1 MIYPWIGRDAIETER
16 LREKNIEACAAAEK
30 LYKEWIY
37 KAVDRARFLP
47 LLEPMCSKLEREWNE
62 LIQETGVEKRT
73 DPRIRDYW
81 SFRLPFHRYSNE
93 NAFERDLMSE
103 TRS

>member
-16 LREKNIEACAAAEK
+16 LREKNIEACASAEK

-62 LIQETGVEKRT
+62 LIQETGVEESFS
-73 DPRIRDYW
+73 W
-81 SFRLPFHRYSNE
+81 S
-93 NAFERDLMSE
+93 AD
-103 TRS
+103 TRSLIFHTTLVSPKKTPLIGT